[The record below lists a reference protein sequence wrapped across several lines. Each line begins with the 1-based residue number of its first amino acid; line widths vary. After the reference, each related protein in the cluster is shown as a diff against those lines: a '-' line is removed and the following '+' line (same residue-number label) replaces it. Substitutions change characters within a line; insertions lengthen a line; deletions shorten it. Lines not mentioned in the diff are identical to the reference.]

1 MIYTYYKQLIEEFAQ
16 RGVEILQFIAKT
28 HENYVRS
35 TEDISAINIRDIQS
49 FEAGPWNKHILFPKK
64 SYYTAFQDQFD
75 PMVQNLYFRFARQVP
90 EPIGCTDNA
99 CILPPDFRALT
110 FSEIDIL
117 LEFQSFLEQS
127 RMFINFDGFL
137 LGEFFLLLFLVVFSF
152 ILVIF
157 WFLVRKNQK

>member
-1 MIYTYYKQLIEEFAQ
+1 MKKTYKLLIEEFAQ

-99 CILPPDFRALT
+99 CILPPDFRDRK
-110 FSEIDIL
+110 S
-117 LEFQSFLEQS
+117 
-127 RMFINFDGFL
+127 
-137 LGEFFLLLFLVVFSF
+137 VV
-152 ILVIF
+152 
-157 WFLVRKNQK
+157 